1 MTTEMMIE
9 EERNSTQMMKEKV
22 DHMIEVR
29 ATDHQEFL
37 INLHQT
43 HIQEIL
49 MLDPNMLV
57 DKVMTTDTKDSH
69 REKDQDLEVIK
80 THKIIECMM

>member
-1 MTTEMMIE
+1 MTTDMMIE

-29 ATDHQEFL
+29 ATDHQE
-37 INLHQT
+37 
-43 HIQEIL
+43 IL

-69 REKDQDLEVIK
+69 RKKDPDLEAIK
-80 THKIIECMM
+80 THKIIECMMRESFH